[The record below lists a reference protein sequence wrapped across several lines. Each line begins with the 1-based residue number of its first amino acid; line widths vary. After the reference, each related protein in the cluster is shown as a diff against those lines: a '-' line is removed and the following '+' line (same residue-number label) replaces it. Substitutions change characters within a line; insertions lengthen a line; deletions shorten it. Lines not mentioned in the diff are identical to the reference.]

1 MFPLPTTVRRAVS
14 AAAVAAL
21 GALAATGCSGQNTS
35 ANPASNG
42 ISFVSGNGNTAFYK
56 AGSRP
61 AAPGVSGT
69 TLSGATF
76 SLGANRGKVVVLNF
90 WGSWCAPC
98 RSEAPALAAL
108 SQRFQPK
115 GVQFV
120 GVDIR
125 DSDASAEAFLH
136 NFHIGYPILN
146 DPADEIA
153 LAFRGT
159 VPPSAIPSTLVID
172 RSGHIAGRVIG
183 EATYS
188 SLNSLL
194 TKVTAGT

>member
-1 MFPLPTTVRRAVS
+1 VFPLPTTIRRAVS
-14 AAAVAAL
+14 AAAVAGV
-21 GALAATGCSGQNTS
+21 GALAAAGCSGQNAS
-35 ANPASNG
+35 DNPASNG
-42 ISFVSGNGNTAFYK
+42 ISFVSGNGNTAFYQ

-61 AAPGVSGT
+61 VAPGVSGT
-69 TLSGATF
+69 TLSGTKF
-76 SLGANRGKVVVLNF
+76 SLAADRGKVVVLNF

-98 RSEAPALAAL
+98 RSEAPTLAAL
-108 SQRFQPK
+108 SQRFQSK

-125 DSDASAEAFLH
+125 DSAASADAFVQ
-136 NFHIGYPILN
+136 NFHIGYPSLN

-172 RSGHIAGRVIG
+172 RSGRIAGRVIG
-183 EATYS
+183 QAAYT
-188 SLNSLL
+188 SLDSLL